1 MPKSTNEET
10 LAASQRLLDYISGQQ
25 KSAPTVTPAA
35 PAADSRPPV
44 PEQKPGRFAH
54 PIKSLSEPFAHRTTP
69 TIGLVYDSDGILL
82 TRTHHLTLGEPYL
95 EKLRFVPYPAGTDAT
110 NLKESAACAVRAL
123 KSFAPDFAR
132 CRVWA
137 MLAKAELSLLT
148 LPPTKTEE
156 ERDAVALLK
165 ASQQTKYDAAD
176 LCFDYRLQ
184 ENVVK
189 GADVH
194 AVGLMGSQKTLSD
207 LVTAFKEG
215 GVTLAGVTS
224 TKLAP
229 AILLRPAFGPQPWN
243 SFATLNLSDD
253 YSTLSIISGGRMVQQ
268 RTINF
273 GRSLFLSKVTER
285 LALQDM
291 GRDVNTDSGRAR
303 LLHAANALLANDHPT
318 DEERQL
324 LADSLDDSTHRMVSY
339 IMRTV
344 NYHQRVE
351 KGLPL
356 EGLVVVASHGIEQA
370 LHAEVERSLGITS
383 RPYLCPTARS
393 ADAEAAMHA
402 INAQFKFAAM
412 IDAIALGF
420 ADDERIPNLLE
431 TPDVRRTNRRYA
443 LVRKAAAITV
453 GVLSGV
459 LIAAGLY
466 FAWGWNEAS
475 SDAALKEKQLAA
487 ITKPLSPAMLRSEA
501 AKLASLERDGAELLK
516 KRRFAALMAEV
527 AAIRGDDI
535 FITGM
540 TLTDAASAPD
550 ARSNRRNN
558 RNNDAASSGR
568 HVLTISAELFQ
579 TPAER
584 ETALANFLNRL
595 ETSMKDAVITV
606 RRDAGTSG
614 GFPVVI
620 RMEGSF

>member
-1 MPKSTNEET
+1 MPNSTNEET

-25 KSAPTVTPAA
+25 KSAPTVAPAA

-44 PEQKPGRFAH
+44 PEKKPGRFAH
-54 PIKSLSEPFAHRTTP
+54 PLKSLSEPFAHRTTP

-110 NLKESAACAVRAL
+110 NLKERAACAVRAL

-137 MLAKAELSLLT
+137 MLEKAELSLLT

-194 AVGLMGSQKTLSD
+194 AVGLMGSQKALSD
-207 LVTAFKEG
+207 LVAAFKEG

-224 TKLAP
+224 TKLSS

-243 SFATLNLSDD
+243 SFATLHLSDD
-253 YSTLSIISGGRMVQQ
+253 CSVLSIFSGGRMVQQ

-273 GRSLFLSKVTER
+273 GRALFLSKVTER

-303 LLHAANALLANDHPT
+303 LLHAANTLLANDHPT

-339 IMRTV
+339 ITRTV
-344 NYHQRVE
+344 NYYQRVE

-356 EGLVVVASHGIEQA
+356 EGLLVVASHGIEQA
-370 LHAEVERSLGITS
+370 LHAEIERSLGITS
-383 RPYLCPTARS
+383 LPYLCPTACS

-402 INAQFKFAAM
+402 ITAQFKFAAM

-466 FAWGWNEAS
+466 FAWGWHEAS
-475 SDAALKEKQLAA
+475 ADAALKEKQLAA

-501 AKLASLERDGAELLK
+501 TKLASLERDGAELLK

>member
-1 MPKSTNEET
+1 MPNSTNEET

-25 KSAPTVTPAA
+25 KSAPTVAPAA

-44 PEQKPGRFAH
+44 SEKKPGRFAH
-54 PIKSLSEPFAHRTTP
+54 PLKSLSEPFAHRTTP

-194 AVGLMGSQKTLSD
+194 AVGLMGSQKALSD
-207 LVTAFKEG
+207 LVAAFKEG

-224 TKLAP
+224 TKLSP

-243 SFATLNLSDD
+243 SFATLHVSDD
-253 YSTLSIISGGRMVQQ
+253 CSILSIFSGGRMVQQ

-273 GRSLFLSKVTER
+273 GRALFLSKVTER

-303 LLHAANALLANDHPT
+303 LLHAANTLLANDHPT

-324 LADSLDDSTHRMVSY
+324 LDEAMIRTYAKKGITHDNDTLRDPKHPERYREMPILGDLYAVLKESSSTLRLANILNRLVSGSAKTFNQQTNVSLDNKY
-339 IMRTV
+339 IVLDISELTGDLLTVGMFMALDFVWDKAKENRTEEKAIFIDECWQLIGASSNRLAAEFV
-344 NYHQRVE
+344 LEIFKIIRGYGGSAVCATQDLNDFFALEDGKYGKGIINNSKTKVILNLEDEEAQRVGSILHLSEAELMEITHFERGSALISTNNNNVAVEIKCSELE
-351 KGLPL
+351 K
-356 EGLVVVASHGIEQA
+356 E
-370 LHAEVERSLGITS
+370 
-383 RPYLCPTARS
+383 
-393 ADAEAAMHA
+393 
-402 INAQFKFAAM
+402 
-412 IDAIALGF
+412 
-420 ADDERIPNLLE
+420 
-431 TPDVRRTNRRYA
+431 
-443 LVRKAAAITV
+443 
-453 GVLSGV
+453 
-459 LIAAGLY
+459 LIATDRREL
-466 FAWGWNEAS
+466 
-475 SDAALKEKQLAA
+475 Q
-487 ITKPLSPAMLRSEA
+487 
-501 AKLASLERDGAELLK
+501 ELLK
-516 KRRFAALMAEV
+516 
-527 AAIRGDDI
+527 
-535 FITGM
+535 
-540 TLTDAASAPD
+540 
-550 ARSNRRNN
+550 RN
-558 RNNDAASSGR
+558 GK
-568 HVLTISAELFQ
+568 
-579 TPAER
+579 
-584 ETALANFLNRL
+584 
-595 ETSMKDAVITV
+595 TS
-606 RRDAGTSG
+606 
-614 GFPVVI
+614 
-620 RMEGSF
+620 